1 MSDDAQIA
9 AGREAWA
16 TIHHATS
23 FESWKAIALAVA
35 IGRKHALRE
44 AGSNTPYGKKYSVAI
59 SHWLDANEFRE
70 MPFGIR
76 SACCVLADNIDAIQS
91 WRATLPASEQA
102 SQNHPQVIMRRYRRA
117 TEAEVSQV
125 RQHVVS
131 KVQGK
136 AAKRAACTSVR
147 WPQAAIK
154 RAGDAMRQ
162 SWSND
167 VYKLATIALQAA
179 IRTEADIL
187 ELLLP
192 EPPPKPAPRQIA
204 APVAAELHA
213 KAMSDL
219 AARADRVAQIANAI
233 YGKLIGRK
241 RKRRG
246 GGNPQVNCIR

>member
-1 MSDDAQIA
+1 MSDVDHDQIEL
-9 AGREAWA
+9 GREAWA
-16 TIHHATS
+16 AIHHATS

-59 SHWLDANEFRE
+59 RHWLDANEFRE

-76 SACCVLADNIDAIQS
+76 SSCCVLADNIDAIQS

-117 TEAEVSQV
+117 TEAEVSQI
-125 RQHVVS
+125 RRHVVT
-131 KVQGK
+131 KVTAK
-136 AAKRAACTSVR
+136 ATKRAPCTTVR

-167 VYKLATIALQAA
+167 CYRLATIALQAA
-179 IRTEADIL
+179 IRDERDIL
-187 ELLLP
+187 ELLP
-192 EPPPKPAPRQIA
+192 ADPPPKPAPRQIA
-204 APVAAELHA
+204 APAALELSA
-213 KAMSDL
+213 
-219 AARADRVAQIANAI
+219 
-233 YGKLIGRK
+233 
-241 RKRRG
+241 
-246 GGNPQVNCIR
+246 